1 MPDDYTMVW
10 ENQGIMTEHLHFQY
24 HQ

>member
-1 MPDDYTMVW
+1 MPDDYTINW
-10 ENQGIMTEHLHFQY
+10 EDQGIQTEHLHFQY